1 MKAKFFKR
9 AIAIMIAVVM
19 ISISVFGA
27 VAATNDDSGDFIPG
41 SVIVSLKSEAPSVK
55 TLLPDFD
62 IESSRLITL
71 GSSTQNVYLVKFTEK
86 TTEIVL
92 RAIDVLNTS
101 PYVIVAEPD
110 YYQYVDDEVE
120 EIITD
125 TTTQPI
131 ESTPYVAEEPKENII
146 KGDVDGDGRVSIMD
160 ATILQRHI
168 SGLCLV
174 DDTNLLIADTNGDGN
189 VNIKDVTTIQKYLV
203 GFIDKL

>member
-1 MKAKFFKR
+1 MKVKFFKR
-9 AIAIMIAVVM
+9 AIAIMIAIVM
-19 ISISVFGA
+19 ISISAFGA
-27 VAATNDDSGDFIPG
+27 VAVTNDEYSDDFIPG
-41 SVIVSLKSEAPSVK
+41 SVIVSLKSEAPSVE

-62 IESSRLITL
+62 IESSRLITP

-110 YYQYVDDEVE
+110 YYLYVDDEVE

-125 TTTQPI
+125 TTTKPI
-131 ESTPYVAEEPKENII
+131 ESTDYVTENPKEII

-160 ATILQRHI
+160 ATTLQKYLG
-168 SGLCLV
+168 GLCLV
-174 DDTNLLIADTNGDGN
+174 DDTNLLIADINGDGS
-189 VNIKDVTTIQKYLV
+189 VNIKDATMIQKYLV
-203 GFIDKL
+203 GLVDKW